1 MKKIISMIMLIAL
14 VFSLAIAGCPKE
26 LNAEKNAVKKVVE
39 SAYVQG
45 VHIEQNAEKMKRGF
59 HESFNMQ
66 ILRDNKIRVF
76 PIAKWIKGVEKKS
89 KEKKK
94 SPAPEVTYKLPIID
108 VTGNA
113 AIVKIELYK
122 DSKHIYSDSMS
133 LYKFKDGWKIVNKI
147 FHSHQYFL

>member
-1 MKKIISMIMLIAL
+1 MKKTISMIIPIAL
-14 VFSLAIAGCPKE
+14 VFSLAVAGCPKE
-26 LNAEKNAVKKVVE
+26 LKAEQDAVKKVVE

-45 VHIEQNAEKMKRGF
+45 VHIEQDAEKMKKGF

-76 PIAKWIKGVEKKS
+76 PIAKWIEGVEKRS

-94 SPAPEVTYKLPIID
+94 SPSPEVTYKLPLID

-113 AIVKIELYK
+113 AIVKIEIYK
-122 DSKHIYSDSMS
+122 DSKHIYSDYMS
-133 LYKFKDGWKIVNKI
+133 LYKFEDGWKIVNKI
-147 FHSHQYFL
+147 FHSHK